1 MRYKEKIATLLC
13 VIQFVLLV
21 CGCNAETSAEMPVDN
36 LFTQPATETAG
47 DTTISTGSDEYDDLK
62 VPSTGYFGLV
72 PTMGTETDGDRTYF
86 VYSGGEF
93 HYPFSF
99 MNQGNS
105 FGEYGLGFLLFV
117 DGIPQPYRMNDAQ
130 EESYMQVIYPGQSTD
145 LEPLEY
151 EFVFTPVSGSQGE
164 CVEFS
169 VAIVQYPWYY
179 AEASRGI
186 QNTTCLGISHV
197 TLYFED
203 NPPVQTMPE
212 FSDRLLSYT
221 VSYEDLTDAD
231 IAGYSSAELN
241 SILDWSF
248 SADGKAQ
255 GIHYNIT
262 ENDTVNIHYELF
274 GCKEMEYSL
283 ILFADNEPVYTDPA
297 QTHVVARS
305 GEKTVIDMQ
314 VDLSDFDGRCLVY
327 VVLICRNYWELSSQ
341 GVAFSGPSI
350 IASYSVYYVSEASF
364 S

>member
-1 MRYKEKIATLLC
+1 
-13 VIQFVLLV
+13 
-21 CGCNAETSAEMPVDN
+21 
-36 LFTQPATETAG
+36 
-47 DTTISTGSDEYDDLK
+47 
-62 VPSTGYFGLV
+62 
-72 PTMGTETDGDRTYF
+72 MGTETDGDRTYF

-93 HYPFSF
+93 HYPFNF
-99 MNQGNS
+99 INQGNS

-130 EESYMQVIYPGQSTD
+130 EESYMQVIYPGQSSD

-151 EFVFTPVSGSQGE
+151 EFVFTPVSGSHGE
-164 CVEFS
+164 FVEFS
-169 VAIVQYPWYY
+169 VAIVQYPRYY

-203 NPPVQTMPE
+203 NPPVQILPE
-212 FSDRLLSYT
+212 FSDRQLSYT
-221 VSYEDLTDAD
+221 VSYENLTDAD
-231 IAGYSSAELN
+231 IAGYSSAEFN
-241 SILDWSF
+241 SILDWNF
-248 SADGKAQ
+248 FADGKAQ
-255 GIHYNIT
+255 GIHYNII
-262 ENDTVNIHYELF
+262 ENDTINIHYELF

-283 ILFADNEPVYTDPA
+283 ILFVDNEPVYVDPA

-305 GEKTVIDMQ
+305 GEKTVIDAQ

-327 VVLICRNYWELSSQ
+327 AVLICRNYWELSSQ

-350 IASYSVYYVSEASF
+350 IASYPVYYVSEASF